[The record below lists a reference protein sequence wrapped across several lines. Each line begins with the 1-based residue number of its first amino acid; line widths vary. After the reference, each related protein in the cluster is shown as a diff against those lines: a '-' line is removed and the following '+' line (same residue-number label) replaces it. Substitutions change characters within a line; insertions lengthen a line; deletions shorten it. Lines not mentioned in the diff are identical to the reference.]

1 MKCPECTLEQPQTNL
16 ECPRCG
22 VVFAKLSTPLCVAA
36 SAEIPASQPA
46 HVLPEDLAPAQPR
59 SRSPRTE
66 ASETLAASGS
76 AMGSAVGM
84 DVERPVDVSEYEEN
98 LAPEPRRMDRNDWLM
113 LGAGAVIAGLA
124 FGIPFLRHTF
134 STLMILVHE
143 MGHCVFNWLFGYPSV
158 PAFDLVYG
166 GGVSLSFQRS
176 SMILVVCYAFLAF
189 LVSVYRK
196 RMSTVVFVA
205 MAAVIHA
212 ILAFTK
218 AHQVVILFMGHGTE
232 LAIAGI
238 FFYRALSGA
247 AVVHAVERPLYAAIA
262 IFIVLSNLNFA
273 YGLMTSPLVRMAY
286 EDAKGGG
293 HWMDFSRIAEDYLR
307 VSLAKVATF
316 FFVCCFVPLVLGF
329 LTFRYQEH
337 LRGAITRLFGRTAA
351 SGS

>member
-1 MKCPECTLEQPQTNL
+1 MKCPKCTLEQPETNL

-22 VVFAKLSTPLCVAA
+22 VVFGKLVTASRVPA
-36 SAEIPASQPA
+36 SAERQESSAGHRS
-46 HVLPEDLAPAQPR
+46 PETVAPALHGPR
-59 SRSPRTE
+59 ISRAE
-66 ASETLAASGS
+66 ASGLAAASGVATGLS
-76 AMGSAVGM
+76 GGLDMEQLG
-84 DVERPVDVSEYEEN
+84 DVSEHEEDG
-98 LAPEPRRMDRNDWLM
+98 APETRRLDRSDWLV
-113 LGAGAVIAGLA
+113 LVAGAAIAGLS

-143 MGHCVFNWLFGYPSV
+143 MGHCIFNWLFGYPSV

-166 GGVSLSFQRS
+166 GGVALSFQRS
-176 SMILVVCYAFLAF
+176 SMILVVSYVFLAF

-196 RMSTVVFVA
+196 RISTVVFVA
-205 MAAVIHA
+205 TAGVIHA
-212 ILAFTK
+212 ILAFTR

-247 AVVHAVERPLYAAIA
+247 AVVHSAERPLYAAIA
-262 IFIVLSNLNFA
+262 IFMVLSNLSFA

-293 HWMDFSRIAEDYLR
+293 HWMDFSRIAEDYLH

-337 LRGAITRLFGRTAA
+337 LRGGITRLFVRA
-351 SGS
+351 